1 MSNWGLLLLRW
12 LHFIGFASLSGGLL
26 LQQRDQRSYINKYIW
41 LGSLLQLGTGLALTI
56 LKAKDLNPTKI
67 LIKLIL
73 LCLILLLSFI
83 YRQKKASDKA
93 LSLLIMLTLTEVA
106 IAVFWQ

>member
-1 MSNWGLLLLRW
+1 MNNWGLLLLRW

-26 LQQRDQRSYINKYIW
+26 LQWREQRSYINKYIW

-56 LKAKDLNPTKI
+56 LKAKELDPTKI

-73 LCLILLLSFI
+73 LCLIFLVAFI
-83 YRQKKASDKA
+83 YRQKKASDKVIT
-93 LSLLIMLTLTEVA
+93 LLVILTLTEVA
-106 IAVFWQ
+106 IAVFWS